1 MKTQVKLPDG
11 KEITAASKMAM
22 ASVQAFKEL
31 SRSYGDV
38 PSTTAAEEKA
48 AQHILMNAIRYL
60 MTKEF
65 YGFEKEAVNVLG
77 KLWWDFEYKEIEYLK
92 SLGISINIP
101 TISGLL

>member
-60 MTKEF
+60 MTQHIYSFFFK
-65 YGFEKEAVNVLG
+65 
-77 KLWWDFEYKEIEYLK
+77 
-92 SLGISINIP
+92 
-101 TISGLL
+101 TIKFFGH